1 MTADAD
7 AAIATLA
14 GRGVKTL
21 PPLAFVLGSGLGVL
35 ADEAEDAISIPY
47 AEIPGFPQPSVAGHK
62 GRLVVGTLEGTR
74 VALFQGR
81 GHYYERGDP
90 RAMATA
96 IETLA
101 RLGGRTLFLTNAAGG
116 LHTEWEPPALVA
128 ITDHIN
134 FAGTNPL
141 IGHPGDERFVPLT
154 RAYDPGLLATL
165 RRAAKTAEVKLHEGV
180 YMWFNGPS
188 FETPAEIRMAKILG
202 AESRGH
208 VDRARSHSRAAAWPE
223 LRRRFI
229 GHQLR
234 GRALRRRSQP
244 RGNAGIRRAR
254 LRAVSQTAARLR
266 ARSRRRGRLMLP
278 RMPCRGLLQRNKGQQ
293 RRRRVDRNARTS
305 LAACEGRPNRFRPR
319 IQVWTFFP
327 RGTPSRSNPSEKGG
341 PGKTPENVMRWLH
354 YCL

>member
-1 MTADAD
+1 MTADVD

-14 GRGVKTL
+14 CRGVKTL

-101 RLGGRTLFLTNAAGG
+101 RLGG
-116 LHTEWEPPALVA
+116 
-128 ITDHIN
+128 
-134 FAGTNPL
+134 
-141 IGHPGDERFVPLT
+141 HPGDERFVPLT

-202 AESRGH
+202 ADLVGMST
-208 VDRARSHSRAAAWPE
+208 VPE
-223 LRRRFI
+223 VIL
-229 GHQLR
+229 
-234 GRALRRRSQP
+234 
-244 RGNAGIRRAR
+244 AR
-254 LRAVSQTAARLR
+254 LHGLNCVAVSLVTNFAAGLSGGDPSHEETQEFARRGSERFRKLLR
-266 ARSRRRGRLMLP
+266 AF
-278 RMPCRGLLQRNKGQQ
+278 
-293 RRRRVDRNARTS
+293 V
-305 LAACEGRPNRFRPR
+305 LAHGDAGA
-319 IQVWTFFP
+319 
-327 RGTPSRSNPSEKGG
+327 
-341 PGKTPENVMRWLH
+341 
-354 YCL
+354 